1 MKDEE
6 AVFFWSFM
14 EICSCS
20 FSYPVFPL
28 LFKVQTA
35 ILITFSYGIFQVWIA
50 IIFESFT
57 KYAQYLPILAAR
69 GDKADHCWYHFNQIQ
84 TFKFGWYHLPC
95 GEPISACASF
105 VNLLSQF
112 ASNMLCDFNML
123 PMPFSQASAWVPNF
137 PISQMAT
144 SSTHPVVLELRR
156 DSMRSVGWL
165 GWLCWLGWG
174 RKNTG
179 MTWNGHCFSSR
190 HLGIS
195 CCCIWHH
202 LTRKDGRRMDEG
214 WTKVSDV
221 SDVFLWPLENLTG
234 HTAIRGRVPRKPEPE
249 SCDLRWSQM
258 ISGGIFISN
267 STYSTLQV
275 CQVSYPWRSKGCDI
289 SCYLPGQPIEAF
301 NRTWQVV
308 DHRIVGIKRI
318 NIPGRHRTI
327 MITLRNNPWPISFP
341 TI

>member
-1 MKDEE
+1 MKKQ
-6 AVFFWSFM
+6 FSF
-14 EICSCS
+14 EVSWRFVHALFLTQS
-20 FSYPVFPL
+20 FPL

-214 WTKVSDV
+214 ERCERCFFMAVRESDRPH
-221 SDVFLWPLENLTG
+221 SYQ
-234 HTAIRGRVPRKPEPE
+234 GRVPRKPEPE

-258 ISGGIFISN
+258 GFSFQIQHIQPSKSAKCPTLDIAKVVIFLVISQAS
-267 STYSTLQV
+267 
-275 CQVSYPWRSKGCDI
+275 P
-289 SCYLPGQPIEAF
+289 
-301 NRTWQVV
+301 
-308 DHRIVGIKRI
+308 
-318 NIPGRHRTI
+318 
-327 MITLRNNPWPISFP
+327 
-341 TI
+341 